1 MPVTMVRNTLPGLF
15 VLSSDPKGSHYV
27 EWQAANDPQG
37 GDVQPAPEEIVGTP
51 QFLRAVQRGILV
63 LEEDNNDPAI
73 VEALKRQVDSWKAR
87 SGENAAAET
96 AVIDDKV
103 EEPIF
108 TATFPDEKGEG
119 VL

>member
-15 VLSSDPKGSHYV
+15 VLSSDPKGTHYV

-37 GDVQPAPEEIVGTP
+37 NDVQPAPDEIVNTP

-63 LEEDNNDPAI
+63 VEDDTNDPAI
-73 VEALKRQVDSWKAR
+73 VEALKKQVDSWKAR
-87 SGENAAAET
+87 SEANGSAAT
-96 AVIDDKV
+96 DVIDEKTDT
-103 EEPIF
+103 PIF
-108 TATFPDEKGEG
+108 VATFPEEKSEG